1 MRAASGQ
8 WLGLLRARI
17 RARARARAR
26 VSWPDVEQRRVG
38 EGGLLVDATE
48 PREER
53 EHEHGG

>member
-38 EGGLLVDATE
+38 EGGLLVDAAE